1 MKTLAILCNFLLGKL
16 ISTDWLNRL
25 AVKTR
30 PQGFGSSGTYLLC
43 WQVATPCAVTMAS
56 LLQGLMSPAKPCVT
70 LQEVF
75 GLMVVKSR
83 LLGLKPTSSFACG
96 ALELWKFLKNLFEVF
111 GWIFFTFF
119 FLVPDGSFF
128 RYWFRMF
135 FFSEHFVSDVVRCP
149 MARSLRVAKWRLF
162 VLLALQDKVSTYPA
176 KVPIGRGTPWR
187 GWGLKGWIFSN
198 TETFGN
204 ILDVNHLH
212 AEDAH
217 MMIVDT
223 SKKLIFNWNSIYLDI
238 LKRSWKASCC
248 LFPWHRRI
256 YQCHRE
262 YL

>member
-1 MKTLAILCNFLLGKL
+1 MCDAAGSLWVDGGQVKAARTKTNFLVCLW
-16 ISTDWLNRL
+16 S
-25 AVKTR
+25 V
-30 PQGFGSSGTYLLC
+30 
-43 WQVATPCAVTMAS
+43 
-56 LLQGLMSPAKPCVT
+56 
-70 LQEVF
+70 
-75 GLMVVKSR
+75 
-83 LLGLKPTSSFACG
+83 G
-96 ALELWKFLKNLFEVF
+96 ALEVSEKSFWGFRMDFFHVF
-111 GWIFFTFF
+111 FSGSGWI
-119 FLVPDGSFF
+119 PDV
-128 RYWFRMF
+128 

-198 TETFGN
+198 TKTFGN

-223 SKKLIFNWNSIYLDI
+223 SKKLILNWNSIYLDI